1 MDLMKFVMKYKLT
14 IIITLVAL
22 IIFILALLLI
32 KKFIYP
38 RASRVE
44 GYSGNEVNVIM
55 FHVDW
60 CPYCKSALPVWRK
73 LTENYN
79 GVTMNRKKVNIISLD
94 ATDENSTSEDFGG
107 NSIEE
112 IMSSFK
118 IDGTP
123 YTIEGYPTIVI
134 ADKDNNVLAEFE
146 KTSTYEN
153 LENFINDNMRI

>member
-1 MDLMKFVMKYKLT
+1 
-14 IIITLVAL
+14 
-22 IIFILALLLI
+22 
-32 KKFIYP
+32 
-38 RASRVE
+38 VE